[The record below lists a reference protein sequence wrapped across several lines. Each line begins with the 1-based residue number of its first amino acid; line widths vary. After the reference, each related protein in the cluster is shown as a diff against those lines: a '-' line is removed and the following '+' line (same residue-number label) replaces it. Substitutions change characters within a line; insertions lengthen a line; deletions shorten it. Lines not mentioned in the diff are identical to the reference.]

1 MKGSFDPWLR
11 TAALGGM
18 VAGRVLNG
26 GSSQSISQ
34 VSQAPQCV
42 LGQGTTCSN
51 WFSFATLWAL
61 GIKPRSPGF
70 ATVLLAADPSC
81 GPQCPPFFFQM
92 EQVFSPYSLCIQLR
106 ETLYCLLRTELGL
119 GGSEHPNTASLG
131 ICSTTLGLCLA
142 SSSLIFLPAL

>member
-11 TAALGGM
+11 TAVLGGT

-26 GSSQSISQ
+26 GSSQRLSQ

-42 LGQGTTCSN
+42 FGQGTTCSN
-51 WFSFATLWAL
+51 WFSLATLWAP

-81 GPQCPPFFFQM
+81 GPQCHFFQM
-92 EQVFSPYSLCIQLR
+92 EKVFSPYSICIQLR
-106 ETLYCLLRTELGL
+106 ETLYCLFRTELGP
-119 GGSEHPNTASLG
+119 GGSGHPNTASLG
-131 ICSTTLGLCLA
+131 ISSTTLGLCLA
-142 SSSLIFLPAL
+142 SSSLIFLPAP